1 LMTVWREISEH
12 ATRLALR
19 RLIAAYLI
27 ISGCALLFPH
37 RSEGWLPLILLH
49 FAGVVLLV
57 QPSPVRAVYRR
68 AAGSLPR
75 VAGVVAD
82 WYALALMPFL
92 YLEVATVNA
101 AVYGGRYFDDWIQGL
116 ELWLFGGQPSRD
128 LAATFSSSVVSEVLH
143 ACYLSYYLIIFGPPL
158 YLYLRHRIVDHQRV
172 VFALMLAFLGHYL
185 VFIFFPV
192 QGPRYLF
199 PPPGGELSQ
208 GIMYRLAHAVLEAGS
223 SRGAA
228 FPSSHVGVAVVQT
241 AMAFLV
247 WRRAAPVLVVAT
259 AGLGLGA
266 VYGGFHYAIDAVCGL
281 LLGLMLFAVGPR
293 VAGVLGRGGG
303 GGGSAGDREPFSG

>member
-1 LMTVWREISEH
+1 LMAAWREVSEH
-12 ATRLALR
+12 TTRLALG
-19 RLIAAYLI
+19 RLVAAYLV

-37 RSEGWLPLILLH
+37 PPEASLLLILLH
-49 FAGVVLLV
+49 LAGVVLLV
-57 QPSPVRAVYRR
+57 RPYPVRAAYRR
-68 AAGSLPR
+68 LAGSLPR
-75 VAGVVAD
+75 VSGVVAD

-101 AVYGGRYFDDWIQGL
+101 AVYGGRYFDNWIQGW
-116 ELWLFGGQPSRD
+116 ELGLFGGQPSRD
-128 LAATFSSSVVSEVLH
+128 LAMACSSRVVSEVLH
-143 ACYLSYYLIIFGPPL
+143 FCYLSYYLIIFGPPL
-158 YLYLRHRIVDHQRV
+158 YLYLRHRIADHQKV

-199 PPPGGELSQ
+199 PPPVGDLSQ

-259 AGLGLGA
+259 AGLGVGA

-281 LLGLMLFAVGPR
+281 LLGLILFAVGPR
-293 VAGVLGRGGG
+293 VAGALGRGGG
-303 GGGSAGDREPFSG
+303 GDGSAGDRKLFFG

>member
-1 LMTVWREISEH
+1 MAVWGDVSEH
-12 ATRLALR
+12 TTRIALR
-19 RLIAAYLI
+19 RLIAAYLL

-37 RSEGWLPLILLH
+37 RPQGWLTLVLLH
-49 FAGVVLLV
+49 LAGVVLLM
-57 QPSPVRAVYRR
+57 PPHPVGAVYRR
-68 AAGSLPR
+68 MVGRLPR
-75 VAGVVAD
+75 VADVVAD

-101 AVYGGRYFDDWIQGL
+101 AVYGGRYFDDWIQGW
-116 ELWLFGGQPSRD
+116 ELRLFGGQPSRD
-128 LAATFSSSVVSEVLH
+128 MAAAFSSSVVSEVLH
-143 ACYLSYYLIIFGPPL
+143 LFYLSYYLIIFGPPL
-158 YLYLRHRIVDHQRV
+158 YLYLRHRIVDHQKV

-208 GIMYRLAHAVLEAGS
+208 GFMYRLAHAVLEAGS

-247 WRRAAPVLVVAT
+247 WRRAGPALVGAT
-259 AGLGLGA
+259 VGLGVGA
-266 VYGGFHYAIDAVCGL
+266 VYGGFHYAIDAVSGL
-281 LLGLMLFAVGPR
+281 LLGLILFAVGPR
-293 VAGVLGRGGG
+293 AAGALGRGVAADAY
-303 GGGSAGDREPFSG
+303 AGDREPISG

>member
-1 LMTVWREISEH
+1 MAVWREVSEH
-12 ATRLALR
+12 TTRLALR
-19 RLIAAYLI
+19 RLIAAYLL

-37 RSEGWLPLILLH
+37 RPGAWLTLILLH
-49 FAGVVLLV
+49 LVGVVLLM
-57 QPSPVRAVYRR
+57 QPSPVRAAYRR
-68 AAGSLPR
+68 LVGSQPR
-75 VAGVVAD
+75 VAGVLAD

-101 AVYGGRYFDDWIQGL
+101 AIYGGRYFDGWIQVW
-116 ELWLFGGQPSRD
+116 ELRLFGGQPSRD
-128 LAATFSSSVVSEVLH
+128 LAAACSSGVVSEVLH
-143 ACYLSYYLIIFGPPL
+143 FFYLSYYLIIFGPPI
-158 YLYLRHRIVDHQRV
+158 YLYLRRRIVDHQKV

-247 WRRAAPVLVVAT
+247 WRRAAPALVVAT
-259 AGLGLGA
+259 VGLGVGA
-266 VYGGFHYAIDAVCGL
+266 VYGGFHYAIDTVSGL
-281 LLGLMLFAVGPR
+281 LLGLILFSVGPR
-293 VAGVLGRGGG
+293 VASALGRGAVGDV
-303 GGGSAGDREPFSG
+303 SAGDRTLLAG